1 MLEMLLATMVETDL
15 KVMAMATMLA
25 MLLPTSS
32 RCLWCLCSSWCGR
45 GLPGSESL
53 VTREHVG
60 VALAGV
66 VH

>member
-15 KVMAMATMLA
+15 KVMAMATM
-25 MLLPTSS
+25 
-32 RCLWCLCSSWCGR
+32 WEV
-45 GLPGSESL
+45 PGSESL
-53 VTREHVG
+53 VSREHVG